1 MANGQYTT
9 GEKQFKFLLIGNEAV
24 GKTCLSLKFTQEKF
38 DKLYK
43 PTVGV
48 DFFLKRIILPGNAN
62 VTIQLWD
69 IGGQSLS
76 GEMFD
81 KYLYGAHAILFV
93 YDITNDDSFL
103 DLEEWMKVV
112 HQVFKEECIMPHLAL
127 VSNKGDLEHNR
138 VVKLDRHLKYALDNG
153 MSSHAVC
160 AKTGESVA
168 LCFQKIAGELLG
180 IRLTRSEQETVQ
192 PVVKAEIVQ
201 ILPSSSEDTSIEPTN
216 SAKSSSVCVVQ

>member
-1 MANGQYTT
+1 MANGQYSSS
-9 GEKQFKFLLIGNEAV
+9 EKQFKFLLIGNEAV
-24 GKTCLSLKFTQEKF
+24 GKTCLALKFTQDKF
-38 DKLYK
+38 EKLYK
-43 PTVGV
+43 PTIGV
-48 DFFLKRIILPGNAN
+48 DFFLKRIILPGNVN

-69 IGGQSLS
+69 IGGQSLN
-76 GEMFD
+76 GEMVD

-93 YDITNDDSFL
+93 YDISNEDSFS
-103 DLEEWMKVV
+103 DIEEWMKVV

-127 VSNKGDLEHNR
+127 ISNKGDLEHNR

-201 ILPSSSEDTSIEPTN
+201 VLPSNSEDASIQPSN
-216 SAKSSSVCVVQ
+216 SSKSSSVCAIQ